1 VYTLKYKPSRDI
13 PKAVKQLKTTSPTD
27 IRKWIMEHR
36 TDTDNKTGRR
46 VQCVVTPQSISNW
59 FRRNPKV
66 AQELERYIEKQEV
79 VLEGITEGLFQNGV
93 FNKIPC
99 VHKWTNK
106 MRGRGA
112 KERSI
117 KTFVS
122 TIKQVCKG
130 ELPLKGTTSKSAQ
143 REIIEGWGLKHPAR
157 LTTEI
162 ALDYIAE
169 MRKRGLKTRNHR
181 LALRNFLKA
190 NNVEDWDSI
199 SGELEQDAGKY
210 AHIYAERDKISKI
223 FAYVKPLSLEVHDAS
238 VFAFKTATRLTAM
251 LTAHA
256 KNYKETTLPNGEIER
271 TLIVEE
277 KASLHKGK
285 RSLEKVITDDLY
297 EILKPRLQR
306 GGLLFN
312 IDRKA
317 LHGILHSAYK
327 EIIPELADEIP
338 MVFHFW
344 RHQFAQHLL
353 RETEWNYGLV
363 ARLGGWTTQT
373 LEKYYGKR
381 DRKSVMESGRKHIPN
396 I

>member
-1 VYTLKYKPSRDI
+1 MKYNPSRDI

-27 IRKWIMEHR
+27 IRNWIRDHR
-36 TDTDNKTGRR
+36 TRKDPKTGRR
-46 VQCVVTPQSISNW
+46 VQHLVTPESITNW
-59 FRRNPKV
+59 LRRNPKV
-66 AQELERYIEKQEV
+66 HQELERYVEKQEIV
-79 VLEGITEGLFQNGV
+79 EDGITEGIFQNGV
-93 FNKIPC
+93 FEKIPC
-99 VHKWTNK
+99 INKWTNK

-162 ALDYIAE
+162 AVNYIAE
-169 MRKRGLKTRNHR
+169 MRKRELKTRNHR

-190 NNVEDWDSI
+190 NNVEDWDEI
-199 SGELEQDAGKY
+199 SGQLEQDAGKY
-210 AHIYAERDKISKI
+210 AHLYAERDKLTKV
-223 FAYVKPLSLEVHDAS
+223 FEYVEPLNKEVHDAS
-238 VFAFKTATRLTAM
+238 FFSFKTASRLTAT

-256 KNYKETTLPNGEIER
+256 KNYKEMRLPNGDIER
-271 TLIVEE
+271 TIIVEE

-285 RSLEKVITDDLY
+285 RRMEKVITDDLY
-297 EILKPRLQR
+297 EVLKPRLQK

-317 LHGILHSAYK
+317 LHGILYSAYK

-353 RETEWNYGLV
+353 RETGWNYGLV

-373 LEKYYGKR
+373 LEKYYGKM
-381 DRKSVMESGRKHIPN
+381 DRKIVMEQGRKHIPN
-396 I
+396 L